1 MRALAILA
9 AALALAGC
17 ATCPM
22 PAPAPATQA
31 LASEGYALSGRVV
44 SALAEGK
51 LGGTRAIALNA
62 ELQRAQAD
70 LRAGKTAQAHAI
82 IDSVNSAVA
91 VANAP

>member
-1 MRALAILA
+1 MRAMATLT

-22 PAPAPATQA
+22 PAQPPAAQA

-51 LGGTRAIALNA
+51 LGGATAIALNQQ
-62 ELQRAQAD
+62 LQQAQAD
-70 LRAGKTAQAHAI
+70 LRDGQTAAARAVI
-82 IDSVNSAVA
+82 NSVKVK
-91 VANAP
+91 VP

>member
-1 MRALAILA
+1 MKVLGLLC

-22 PAPAPATQA
+22 APPAPATQA

-51 LGGTRAIALNA
+51 LGGARAIALNA

-70 LRAGKTAQAHAI
+70 LRAGHTTAAQAI
-82 IDSVNSAVA
+82 ITSVQGEV
-91 VANAP
+91 P